1 VERSRNWK
9 PRMNQARWVFI
20 ETFLALFV
28 LVLPVS
34 AEIIDRVVATV
45 NDGTITS
52 SDLKEAVDL
61 FEHQM
66 GQANQQAFSQQDRK
80 GLERRVLEDLIDKTL
95 IEDFAKKAGIEV
107 TEEEID
113 RAIQEVLAR
122 AHISEAELREALK
135 KDGLEYM
142 EYRNQIRDQIIKAKM
157 VQREIRARVNIKE
170 EQIEEYY
177 LDHPDEFRAEEGV
190 VLLHILFPLPQSPPP
205 ELVASTFEEAERVRE
220 EILEGMP
227 FADAA
232 SQYSKDATANRG
244 GWLGFFRNGS
254 LSPEMETGIE
264 NLDEG
269 EISEPIRTPLGIHLL
284 MIEERTT
291 GDIRPLEK
299 VQNSI
304 REKLFEEAAE
314 RQFEDWRKELRKNA
328 HIEVLL

>member
-1 VERSRNWK
+1 MNRSRNWK
-9 PRMNQARWVFI
+9 PRRNQARWVFI
-20 ETFLALFV
+20 ATFLALFV
-28 LVLPVS
+28 FVPPVS
-34 AEIIDRVVATV
+34 AEVIDRVVATV

-61 FEHQM
+61 YEHQM

-95 IEDFAKKAGIEV
+95 IEGFAKKTGIEV
-107 TEEEID
+107 SEEEID

-122 AHISEAELREALK
+122 AHISEAELREALQ
-135 KDGLEYM
+135 KDGLEYT
-142 EYRNQIRDQIIKAKM
+142 EYRQQIRDQIIKAKM

-190 VLLHILFPLPQSPPP
+190 VLLHILFPLPQSPSP
-205 ELVASTFEEAERVRE
+205 ELVASTFAEAERVRK

-232 SQYSKDATANRG
+232 RQYSKDATANRG
-244 GWLGFFRNGS
+244 GWLGFFRTGS

-314 RQFEDWRKELRKNA
+314 RQFEEWRKELRKNA

>member
-1 VERSRNWK
+1 L
-9 PRMNQARWVFI
+9 
-20 ETFLALFV
+20 LALVVFT
-28 LVLPVS
+28 LPVS

-52 SDLKEAVDL
+52 SDLEEAVDL

-66 GQANQQAFSQQDRK
+66 GQANQQPFSPQDRK
-80 GLERRVLEDLIDKTL
+80 GIERRVLEDLIDKAL
-95 IEDFAKKAGIEV
+95 IEGFAKKTGIEV
-107 TEEEID
+107 SEEEID
-113 RAIQEVLAR
+113 RAIEEVLTR

-135 KDGLEYM
+135 KDGLEYT

-190 VLLHILFPLPQSPPP
+190 VLLHILFPLPKEPSP
-205 ELVASTFEEAERVRE
+205 ELVASTFAEAERVRE
-220 EILEGMP
+220 EIIGGMP

-232 SQYSKDATANRG
+232 RQYSKDATASRG
-244 GWLGFFRNGS
+244 GWLGFFRTGS
-254 LSPEMETGIE
+254 LSPEMENGIE
-264 NLDEG
+264 DLDEG
-269 EISEPIRTPLGIHLL
+269 DISEPVRTPLGIHLL
-284 MIEERTT
+284 MIEERTS

-299 VQNSI
+299 VENGI

-314 RQFEDWRKELRKNA
+314 RQFEEWRKELRKNA
-328 HIEVLL
+328 HIEVFL

>member
-1 VERSRNWK
+1 VNRSRNWK
-9 PRMNQARWVFI
+9 PRRNQARWVFI
-20 ETFLALFV
+20 ATFLALFV
-28 LVLPVS
+28 FFLPVS
-34 AEIIDRVVATV
+34 AEVIDRVVATV
-45 NDGTITS
+45 NEGTITS

-61 FEHQM
+61 YEHQM

-95 IEDFAKKAGIEV
+95 IEDFAKKTGIEASD
-107 TEEEID
+107 EEID

-135 KDGLEYM
+135 KDGLEYT
-142 EYRNQIRDQIIKAKM
+142 EYRQQIRDQIIKAKM

-190 VLLHILFPLPQSPPP
+190 VLLHILFPLPQSPSP
-205 ELVASTFEEAERVRE
+205 ELVASTFAEAERVRK
-220 EILEGMP
+220 EIVEGMP

-244 GWLGFFRNGS
+244 GWLGFFRTGS
-254 LSPEMETGIE
+254 LSLEMETGIE

-314 RQFEDWRKELRKNA
+314 RQFEEWRKELRKNA